1 MGDSLGEYFQRAR
14 EAKGLTV
21 EEAAARTRILPQFLK
36 AVEENNYA
44 RLPDEVFAKGFVR
57 SYARILGLDEAAVIR
72 KFDESGGQFY
82 AKRAERETLRQ
93 QLEAEER
100 RKKVNRNTVVGV
112 VGVVLL
118 LLFVLIGRDRDRSER
133 LPDLEPLPS
142 ASQQVPAPT
151 SPPTEPAEPAEPVN
165 EPAPRLS
172 PGQLEVERNF
182 SGALPL
188 EGVAPDDRKKMV
200 LDVEAVERCWV
211 KVQTDHVGPQE
222 VLLNPG
228 DRVRWKAQE
237 RLALTLGNAGGGPGM
252 VHGKLQ
258 GPFGVRGQGV
268 REIVFTP

>member
-93 QLEAEER
+93 QLEEEER

-112 VGVVLL
+112 VGVALL

-133 LPDLEPLPS
+133 LPDLEALPS

-151 SPPTEPAEPAEPVN
+151 SPPAELAEPVN

-200 LDVEAVERCWV
+200 LDIEAIERCWV
-211 KVQTDHVGPQE
+211 KVQTDRAAAQE

-228 DRVRWKAQE
+228 DRVKWKAQE
-237 RLALTLGNAGGGPGM
+237 RLALTLGNAGGVRVM
-252 VHGKLQ
+252 LNGKLQ
-258 GPFGVRGQGV
+258 GPFGARGQVV

>member
-93 QLEAEER
+93 QLEADER

-112 VGVVLL
+112 VGVALL
-118 LLFVLIGRDRDRSER
+118 LLFVLIGRDRDRSELGAKSSGKSSSR
-133 LPDLEPLPS
+133 PDAGCRADAHGTVHEAAHRAGGADSAGPLRRHARGGTGVGIRMGADRRAQWDIDEHPLCRDS
-142 ASQQVPAPT
+142 
-151 SPPTEPAEPAEPVN
+151 
-165 EPAPRLS
+165 RLS
-172 PGQLEVERNF
+172 PMFRGRTCGLVNSR
-182 SGALPL
+182 SKLGAAHGHP
-188 EGVAPDDRKKMV
+188 A
-200 LDVEAVERCWV
+200 
-211 KVQTDHVGPQE
+211 GPSPS
-222 VLLNPG
+222 L
-228 DRVRWKAQE
+228 
-237 RLALTLGNAGGGPGM
+237 
-252 VHGKLQ
+252 
-258 GPFGVRGQGV
+258 
-268 REIVFTP
+268 

>member
-1 MGDSLGEYFQRAR
+1 MGDSLGEYLQRAR

-133 LPDLEPLPS
+133 LPDLEALPS

-151 SPPTEPAEPAEPVN
+151 SPPTEPAESES
-165 EPAPRLS
+165 EPAPRLA
-172 PGQLEVERNF
+172 PGPLEVERNF

-200 LDVEAVERCWV
+200 LDVEAVERGLV
-211 KVQTDHVGPQE
+211 KVQTDRAAPQE

-237 RLALTLGNAGGGPGM
+237 RMALTLGDRKSTRLNSS
-252 VHGKLQ
+252 H
-258 GPFGVRGQGV
+258 
-268 REIVFTP
+268 

>member
-93 QLEAEER
+93 QLEEEER

-112 VGVVLL
+112 VGVALL

-133 LPDLEPLPS
+133 CLNPRRSPPPPSRYQPLRLRRRNRPS
-142 ASQQVPAPT
+142 PRASPRPVSRLGRSRSNATFPVCCHSRA
-151 SPPTEPAEPAEPVN
+151 SPPTTGRRWSWTSRP
-165 EPAPRLS
+165 S
-172 PGQLEVERNF
+172 
-182 SGALPL
+182 SGAGPRCRPTMPLP
-188 EGVAPDDRKKMV
+188 RK
-200 LDVEAVERCWV
+200 CC
-211 KVQTDHVGPQE
+211 
-222 VLLNPG
+222 
-228 DRVRWKAQE
+228 
-237 RLALTLGNAGGGPGM
+237 
-252 VHGKLQ
+252 
-258 GPFGVRGQGV
+258 
-268 REIVFTP
+268 

>member
-14 EAKGLTV
+14 EAKGLTA

-93 QLEAEER
+93 QLEEEER

-112 VGVVLL
+112 VGVALL

-133 LPDLEPLPS
+133 LPESEPLTS
-142 ASQQVPAPT
+142 ASQQVPAP
-151 SPPTEPAEPAEPVN
+151 PPPPAEPAEPAS
-165 EPAPRLS
+165 EPAPRLA
-172 PGQLEVERNF
+172 PGPLEVERNF
-182 SGALPL
+182 SSVLPL
-188 EGVAPDDRKKMV
+188 EGIAPDDRKKM
-200 LDVEAVERCWV
+200 EIGRASCRERGEMSGVAGRV
-211 KVQTDHVGPQE
+211 KRTRGE
-222 VLLNPG
+222 
-228 DRVRWKAQE
+228 KA
-237 RLALTLGNAGGGPGM
+237 
-252 VHGKLQ
+252 
-258 GPFGVRGQGV
+258 
-268 REIVFTP
+268 

>member
-93 QLEAEER
+93 QLEEEER

-112 VGVVLL
+112 VGVALL

-133 LPDLEPLPS
+133 LPDLEAPPS
-142 ASQQVPAPT
+142 ASQQVPAP
-151 SPPTEPAEPAEPVN
+151 PPPPAEPAESES
-165 EPAPRLS
+165 EPAPRLV

-211 KVQTDHVGPQE
+211 KVQTDRAAPQE

-237 RLALTLGNAGGGPGM
+237 RMALTLGNAGGVRVM
-252 VHGKLQ
+252 LNGKLQ
-258 GPFGVRGQGV
+258 GPFGARGQVV
-268 REIVFTP
+268 REILFTP

>member
-1 MGDSLGEYFQRAR
+1 MGDSLGEYFERAG

-93 QLEAEER
+93 PLEEEER

-112 VGVVLL
+112 VGVALL

-133 LPDLEPLPS
+133 LPESEPIPS
-142 ASQQVPAPT
+142 ASQQVPAP
-151 SPPTEPAEPAEPVN
+151 PPPPAEPARPASQH
-165 EPAPRLS
+165 APRLS
-172 PGQLEVERNF
+172 PGQLAVERNF
-182 SGALPL
+182 SGGVPL
-188 EGVAPDDRKKMV
+188 ERAAA
-200 LDVEAVERCWV
+200 DVQR
-211 KVQTDHVGPQE
+211 
-222 VLLNPG
+222 
-228 DRVRWKAQE
+228 
-237 RLALTLGNAGGGPGM
+237 
-252 VHGKLQ
+252 
-258 GPFGVRGQGV
+258 
-268 REIVFTP
+268 

>member
-36 AVEENNYA
+36 AVEENNYG
-44 RLPDEVFAKGFVR
+44 RLPDEVLGKGFVR

-93 QLEAEER
+93 QLEEEER

-112 VGVVLL
+112 VGVALL

-133 LPDLEPLPS
+133 LPALEAPPS
-142 ASQQVPAPT
+142 ASQQVPAP
-151 SPPTEPAEPAEPVN
+151 PPPAAEPAESES
-165 EPAPRLS
+165 EPAPRLA
-172 PGQLEVERNF
+172 PGPLEVERNF

-200 LDVEAVERCWV
+200 LDVEAIERCWV
-211 KVQTDHVGPQE
+211 KVQTDRGTPQE
-222 VLLNPG
+222 VLLYPG

-237 RLALTLGNAGGGPGM
+237 RLALTLGNAGGGRGM
-252 VHGKLQ
+252 RHRKSQ
-258 GPFGVRGQGV
+258 GPVGSRGPSSRG
-268 REIVFTP
+268 IGFTP